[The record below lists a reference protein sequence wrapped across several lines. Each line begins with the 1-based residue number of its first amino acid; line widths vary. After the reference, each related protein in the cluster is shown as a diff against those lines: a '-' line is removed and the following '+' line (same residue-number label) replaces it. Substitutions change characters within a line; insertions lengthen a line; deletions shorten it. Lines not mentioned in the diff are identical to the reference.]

1 MSEITSFRVE
11 IPQADLDDLHDR
23 LDRVR
28 WPDELPGVGWDLGIP
43 LERIRELAT
52 YWREKFDWRAQEAAL
67 NRYPQYITEID
78 GQNVHFLHV
87 RSANPDALPLVLTHG
102 WPGSVL
108 EFLDVI
114 GPLSADF
121 HLVIPSI
128 PGFGFSGPTQS
139 KGWDIHRIAG
149 AWAVL
154 MKRLAICR
162 SGWSLVRLNR
172 SIASRYSSSAAA
184 PSLSSA
190 RQRASM
196 PSANSV
202 PQGCVVFASRSSA
215 SRASP
220 ASPAP

>member
-1 MSEITSFRVE
+1 VVPDDELEDAGAITSFRVE
-11 IPQADLDDLHDR
+11 IPEADLDDLDDLHDR

-28 WPDELPGVGWDLGIP
+28 WPDELPGVGWDVGIP
-43 LERIRELAT
+43 LERIRELAS

-67 NRYPQYITEID
+67 NSYPQYGTEIA

-87 RSANPDALPLVLTHG
+87 RSANPDALSLVRTHG

-128 PGFGFSGPTQS
+128 PGFGFSGPTRS
-139 KGWDIHRIAG
+139 KGWDMHRVAR

-154 MKRLAICR
+154 MKRLGYQRTEHTAATVARFIKI
-162 SGWSLVRLNR
+162 NR
-172 SIASRYSSSAAA
+172 I
-184 PSLSSA
+184 
-190 RQRASM
+190 
-196 PSANSV
+196 
-202 PQGCVVFASRSSA
+202 
-215 SRASP
+215 
-220 ASPAP
+220 

>member
-1 MSEITSFRVE
+1 MSVITPFRVD
-11 IPQADLDDLHDR
+11 IPQADLDDLYGR

-43 LERIRELAT
+43 LARIRELAI

-67 NRYPQYITEID
+67 NRYPQYTTDID

-139 KGWDIHRIAG
+139 KGWDIHRVAR

-154 MKRLAICR
+154 MKRL
-162 SGWSLVRLNR
+162 GYQ
-172 SIASRYSSSAAA
+172 RY
-184 PSLSSA
+184 
-190 RQRASM
+190 
-196 PSANSV
+196 
-202 PQGCVVFASRSSA
+202 
-215 SRASP
+215 
-220 ASPAP
+220 